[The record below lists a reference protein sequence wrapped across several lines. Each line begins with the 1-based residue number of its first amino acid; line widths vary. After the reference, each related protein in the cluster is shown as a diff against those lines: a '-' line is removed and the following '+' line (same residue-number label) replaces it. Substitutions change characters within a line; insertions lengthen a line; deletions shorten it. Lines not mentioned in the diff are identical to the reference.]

1 MRWHS
6 TYLKVIHDHCNFALS
21 RALDNAPWVSQA
33 RLDVGVCSHAVLQHC
48 QGKSEMSW
56 EGVSDQVVKSLATA
70 GYTWAG
76 KQQPPLNVGEC
87 QEGQRLALR
96 WLRKYGAEPDHA
108 LLEVGLAVD
117 DQRRPVDFEH
127 GHVGAI
133 IDCVV
138 REVISSEESEHVE
151 LVVADYKSSWQAGE
165 DELDTVQ
172 RKIQAVCASAHYP
185 DYDVLRLE
193 VRNLRTLRVE
203 TLTMAKDEAEQVLS
217 GWWRDIQLSISV
229 AEEAIKSPTP
239 SPGARCVGCPYLVD
253 CPAAQDTRDIS
264 AVSTRYAA
272 AQAAVD
278 VLRPLVAKNAKKGP
292 VPCSGGEI
300 AYIETHVKSPA
311 SAAAQACWDNWWRG
325 GEISH
330 DEVIGLLEALDL
342 GAGNIQRLGKWIKDN
357 LGDAPYDDFMAN
369 AIEDK
374 IQLKLTILPNNGQ
387 E

>member
-6 TYLKVIHDHCNFALS
+6 TYLKVLHDHCNYALAQ
-21 RALDNAPWVSQA
+21 ALENEPWVSQA
-33 RLDVGVCSHAVLQHC
+33 RLDVGVCSHAVLQQC
-48 QGKSEMSW
+48 QGKAEMSW
-56 EGVSDQVVKSLATA
+56 EGISDQVVKSLATN

-76 KQQPPLNVGEC
+76 KPQPPLNVGEC

-108 LLEVGLAVD
+108 SLEVGLAVD
-117 DQRRPVDFEH
+117 DQRRPVDFKE
-127 GHVGAI
+127 GHVGAV

-138 REVISSEESEHVE
+138 REEVATEESEHVE

-165 DELDTVQ
+165 DELGTIQ

-253 CPAAQDTRDIS
+253 CPAARDTRDIS

-272 AQAAVD
+272 SQAAVD
-278 VLRPLVAKNAKKGP
+278 VLRPLVAKNAKSAP
-292 VPCSGGEI
+292 VPCSGGHI
-300 AYIETHVKSPA
+300 AYVEKPVEVPTSE
-311 SAAAQACWDNWWRG
+311 AARACWDNWWSGRD
-325 GEISH
+325 ITH
-330 DEVIGLLEALDL
+330 DEVIGLLEALKL

-357 LGDAPYDDFMAN
+357 RGESAYDDFMDS
-369 AIEDK
+369 AIGKK
-374 IQLKLTILPNNGQ
+374 IQLNLQIVKD
-387 E
+387 